1 VILTLIFNF
10 LKETKKIQKER
21 NETNFTFYELVE
33 ELKKVN
39 MTVDHTR
46 YVETHD
52 ISKID
57 LAVDA
62 ASFLVG
68 LMQTYLG
75 RYNPKKTETPVFQ
88 FNITSNN
95 NYSYNN
101 VITNSSNVSDLQ
113 NTNPHYGLK
122 SVVQNGVDGF

>member
-1 VILTLIFNF
+1 VISTLIFNF

-46 YVETHD
+46 DVGTHD

-62 ASFLVG
+62 ASFLIG

-75 RYNPKKTETPVFQ
+75 KNNTKKPETQSGKVF
-88 FNITSNN
+88 
-95 NYSYNN
+95 
-101 VITNSSNVSDLQ
+101 
-113 NTNPHYGLK
+113 
-122 SVVQNGVDGF
+122 